1 MTEGN
6 TASIPAGLTRLYGSC
21 KLSTLRLSTTGFQ
34 PRGMLSYTH
43 AHAHARART
52 CALVR
57 TDAQTH
63 APTGTSMDARPHG
76 HKHGC
81 TAHGCKQGCAHAKH
95 MQGHTD
101 THTPPPP
108 PPPPP
113 PGGAAA
119 LSSRTWL
126 CVVTCS
132 ASRSRQGRSWCQ
144 PASTSLKSRG
154 RASQVGRVR
163 QWAGGNGSRKRLPAP
178 KTTGSK
184 AVHVRFLNPRNFYQW
199 HMSCSNPCTTGS
211 SATGQKQFMCD
222 W

>member
-1 MTEGN
+1 MQAFHL
-6 TASIPAGLTRLYGSC
+6 TAFNDRFPARRYAQLRTR
-21 KLSTLRLSTTGFQ
+21 
-34 PRGMLSYTH
+34 
-43 AHAHARART
+43 ARARSGTDMCT
-52 CALVR
+52 CTDRR
-57 TDAQTH
+57 TDPRA
-63 APTGTSMDARPHG
+63 HG

-81 TAHGCKQGCAHAKH
+81 TRAQAQAWMYRARMQARMCARKTHARAHRH
-95 MQGHTD
+95 
-101 THTPPPP
+101 THTPPPPP

-154 RASQVGRVR
+154 RASQVGRMR

-178 KTTGSK
+178 KATGSK